1 MTNVADK
8 IKSLKNKIATRA
20 GLGVLLIV
28 AAAVAMGTIA
38 PIGTAFGWIAIGAL
52 VVGIVVLW
60 MAWTPAEELNKLK
73 KSQLAQATG
82 QAQQTSAQPTDPAT
96 PAQQTPADPANQ
108 AQQTPAQPVAQVDP
122 DDPFAVAEAL
132 FAANPGR
139 LTARVIRARKEA
151 TEEAML
157 RADELLSK
165 AEGWED
171 EVVRAENARRAA
183 LARAQARRAAV
194 QPANPAQPG
203 QTNP

>member
-73 KSQLAQATG
+73 KSQQVQATG

-96 PAQQTPADPANQ
+96 P

-132 FAANPGR
+132 FAAKPAR
-139 LTARVIRARKEA
+139 VTARVIRARKEA

-165 AEGWED
+165 AEAWED

-183 LARAQARRAAV
+183 LARAQARRAA
-194 QPANPAQPG
+194 AQPG
-203 QTNP
+203 QTNH

>member
-73 KSQLAQATG
+73 KSQLPQTSADPDD
-82 QAQQTSAQPTDPAT
+82 QAQQPT
-96 PAQQTPADPANQ
+96 
-108 AQQTPAQPVAQVDP
+108 AQVDP

-132 FAANPGR
+132 FAAKPAR
-139 LTARVIRARKEA
+139 VTARVIRARKEA

-165 AEGWED
+165 AEAWED

-183 LARAQARRAAV
+183 LARAQARRAA
-194 QPANPAQPG
+194 AQPG